1 MGSTSPHKFQ
11 AKSVGQIG
19 ILLKGDPEEVSAQWE
34 RMFGIGPWA
43 IRDMSHTTPEGKT
56 LTTRLAFAYLGE
68 VEIELI
74 QPPEGRRQFIDT
86 HGEGLNH
93 WGFFV
98 DDLEGETA
106 NLVAQ
111 GATIVAQ
118 QPGSWVYLDCGGPG
132 GVIFELMKR
141 RGKITDR

>member
-1 MGSTSPHKFQ
+1 MGSTGTHKFQ
-11 AKSVGQIG
+11 LKTVDHIG
-19 ILLKGDPEEVSAQWE
+19 IHVRDCEKVIETWE

-43 IRDMSHTTPEGKT
+43 ILENSSTDAEGKT
-56 LTTRLAFAYLGE
+56 FTTRLAFAYLDE
-68 VEIELI
+68 LEIELI
-74 QPPEGRRQFIDT
+74 QPPEGRRKFIDT

-98 DDLEGETA
+98 DDLKGETD

-118 QPGSWVYLDCGGPG
+118 GPPDSWVYFDCGGPG

>member
-1 MGSTSPHKFQ
+1 MGNSDTPKFQ
-11 AKSVGQIG
+11 PKTVDHIG
-19 ILLKGDPEEVSAQWE
+19 IMVKDCEKVIEHWE
-34 RMFGIGPWA
+34 QMFGIGPWD
-43 IRDMSHTTPEGKT
+43 IRDVSNTTSEGKT
-56 LTTRLAFAYLGE
+56 VTTRLAFGYLGE
-68 VEIELI
+68 LEIELI
-74 QPPEGRRQFIDT
+74 QPPEGRREFIDT

-118 QPGSWVYLDCGGPG
+118 QPGGWVYLDCGGPG